1 MIMNPMIIINK
12 SIIKI
17 HIMINL
23 GMIIK
28 IIIDKK
34 KKRDILHIILNM
46 INMINLIQDMKKE
59 ALVEIV
65 IKDTKVEVKKNIVI
79 IEIVEVGVGAEEV
92 ETIINQDLK
101 INMIMIIIIN
111 ILIKIIAEI
120 EIETKNIR
128 IILADI
134 PKIKNQKRKR
144 EITKKKD
151 VV

>member
-1 MIMNPMIIINK
+1 
-12 SIIKI
+12 
-17 HIMINL
+17 
-23 GMIIK
+23 
-28 IIIDKK
+28 
-34 KKRDILHIILNM
+34 
-46 INMINLIQDMKKE
+46 MINLIQDMKKE

-92 ETIINQDLK
+92 ETIINQDQK

>member
-1 MIMNPMIIINK
+1 
-12 SIIKI
+12 
-17 HIMINL
+17 
-23 GMIIK
+23 
-28 IIIDKK
+28 
-34 KKRDILHIILNM
+34 M
-46 INMINLIQDMKKE
+46 INMIQDMKKE

-79 IEIVEVGVGAEEV
+79 IEIVGVGAEEV
-92 ETIINQDLK
+92 ENIINQDQK

>member
-1 MIMNPMIIINK
+1 
-12 SIIKI
+12 
-17 HIMINL
+17 
-23 GMIIK
+23 
-28 IIIDKK
+28 
-34 KKRDILHIILNM
+34 
-46 INMINLIQDMKKE
+46 
-59 ALVEIV
+59 
-65 IKDTKVEVKKNIVI
+65 
-79 IEIVEVGVGAEEV
+79 
-92 ETIINQDLK
+92 
-101 INMIMIIIIN
+101 MIMIIIIN

>member
-1 MIMNPMIIINK
+1 
-12 SIIKI
+12 
-17 HIMINL
+17 MINI
-23 GMIIK
+23 GMTIK

-34 KKRDILHIILNM
+34 KKRDILHIIL
-46 INMINLIQDMKKE
+46 NMINLIQDMKKE

-92 ETIINQDLK
+92 ETIINQDQK

-120 EIETKNIR
+120 EIEKKNIR

-144 EITKKKD
+144 EIIKKKD

>member
-1 MIMNPMIIINK
+1 
-12 SIIKI
+12 
-17 HIMINL
+17 MINI

-28 IIIDKK
+28 INLDQK
-34 KKRDILHIILNM
+34 KKRDILHIIL
-46 INMINLIQDMKKE
+46 NMINLIQDMKKE

-79 IEIVEVGVGAEEV
+79 IEIVGVGAEEV
-92 ETIINQDLK
+92 DNIINQDQK

-111 ILIKIIAEI
+111 ILIKIKAEI

-144 EITKKKD
+144 EIIKKKD